1 MKVSKSWKKD
11 FTRTRWS
18 LEEEAGYVIQI
29 LTVKT
34 RRVSRTVHW
43 LNLVILMI
51 HFYHFITKKFKSS
64 KQFYYSNSWTAP
76 SQMGN
81 IRSWLEGVRQSDTAE
96 DSDEHG
102 ESSDGAVEED
112 IDRVIRQISLAVSRS
127 RGVSSLSRAVAK
139 VLSVIR
145 LFTAGDF

>member
-1 MKVSKSWKKD
+1 
-11 FTRTRWS
+11 
-18 LEEEAGYVIQI
+18 
-29 LTVKT
+29 
-34 RRVSRTVHW
+34 
-43 LNLVILMI
+43 
-51 HFYHFITKKFKSS
+51 
-64 KQFYYSNSWTAP
+64 
-76 SQMGN
+76 MGN

-96 DSDEHG
+96 DSDDNG

>member
-1 MKVSKSWKKD
+1 
-11 FTRTRWS
+11 
-18 LEEEAGYVIQI
+18 
-29 LTVKT
+29 
-34 RRVSRTVHW
+34 
-43 LNLVILMI
+43 
-51 HFYHFITKKFKSS
+51 
-64 KQFYYSNSWTAP
+64 
-76 SQMGN
+76 MGN

-96 DSDEHG
+96 DSD

>member
-1 MKVSKSWKKD
+1 
-11 FTRTRWS
+11 
-18 LEEEAGYVIQI
+18 
-29 LTVKT
+29 
-34 RRVSRTVHW
+34 
-43 LNLVILMI
+43 
-51 HFYHFITKKFKSS
+51 
-64 KQFYYSNSWTAP
+64 
-76 SQMGN
+76 MGN

-102 ESSDGAVEED
+102 ESDGAVEED